1 MSSNKLNIKQI
12 KNCYDIGTIKNEMN
26 RVNENKDIK
35 MRRIEDTLHEY
46 YNKVN
51 SMLDCKEKTQMI
63 QKLNEMK
70 VKLYNTRR
78 QDKNKEREIAFK
90 NNNKN

>member
-1 MSSNKLNIKQI
+1 MS
-12 KNCYDIGTIKNEMN
+12 
-26 RVNENKDIK
+26 
-35 MRRIEDTLHEY
+35 
-46 YNKVN
+46 
-51 SMLDCKEKTQMI
+51 DCKEKTQMI